1 MRVINKIKDYILYT
15 VAVVLVGS
23 NLFNYF
29 YCYKQLGDE
38 LLQWRV
44 AIIAIAIELFLLSL
58 YTWLIQIKKVN
69 SGFKAI
75 LTGWT
80 TVFLLI
86 NLFGVILGYNL
97 HTKGFM
103 AILFSATII
112 AFIHLLIKWLR
123 CF

>member
-1 MRVINKIKDYILYT
+1 MRINNIKDYILYT
-15 VAVVLVGS
+15 VALVLVGS

-29 YCYKQLGDE
+29 YYYKQLGDE

-69 SGFKAI
+69 SGFKVI

-86 NLFGVILGYNL
+86 NLFGVILGYSL
-97 HTKGFM
+97 HTKGFI
-103 AILFSATII
+103 AILFSAIII
-112 AFIHLLIKWLR
+112 AIIHLLIKWLKY
-123 CF
+123 F